1 MIVFYIFISI
11 VFGILNIVLFFKIWG
26 MTNDVSIMRNNMGED
41 VSRIRDVL
49 ERIYYS
55 KSRDKVD
62 SSTKIELYSWIKAIN
77 PNQDFQIME
86 IIDEN
91 TFVCVNKKFPNGLKL
106 RRANIE
112 FVIDESGNKV
122 DSSTVF
128 DKEGNAVKANIELYS
143 WVKEVKSNQE
153 FQVIE
158 IIDEET
164 FLCVNEKHQD
174 GIKLK
179 RTEIELVMV

>member
-1 MIVFYIFISI
+1 
-11 VFGILNIVLFFKIWG
+11 
-26 MTNDVSIMRNNMGED
+26 
-41 VSRIRDVL
+41 
-49 ERIYYS
+49 
-55 KSRDKVD
+55 
-62 SSTKIELYSWIKAIN
+62 
-77 PNQDFQIME
+77 ME

-128 DKEGNAVKANIELYS
+128 DKEENAVKANIELYS

-164 FLCVNEKHQD
+164 FVCVNEKHQD

-179 RTEIELVMV
+179 RTEIKLVMV